1 MFTVLTMI
9 DINLLKEKILDSFH
23 WSFFQWIH
31 NKVFIALFFQVDA
44 CWRMCLSLE
53 VQDFDF
59 ICFMLSIIHF
69 PTKGNLFLN
78 LMTVLM
84 FEICGKCF
92 IQFLNF
98 IFAFL
103 FHLQK
108 NVAKMKI
115 YLISLDFLDS
125 NQNYH
130 IQSNKR
136 SFVQYLN
143 PNLKF
148 LYIFSFY
155 LEKRI
160 VLYNNY

>member
-1 MFTVLTMI
+1 
-9 DINLLKEKILDSFH
+9 
-23 WSFFQWIH
+23 
-31 NKVFIALFFQVDA
+31 
-44 CWRMCLSLE
+44 MCLSLE

-59 ICFMLSIIHF
+59 ICFMLSIIDF

-92 IQFLNF
+92 IQFLNS

-115 YLISLDFLDS
+115 YIMTLDFLDS

-136 SFVQYLN
+136 SFVQY